1 MNNEIKAV
9 IFDVGGVLIRTHD
22 WSGRQ
27 RWEARLGLAP
37 GGADAIVFNSDMGQ
51 SAQRGEVTDAD
62 LWTWIGEELRLGD
75 DLDAF
80 RHDFWAGDRLD
91 EDLVQFIGSLRPTY
105 QTAII
110 SNATDALLTNVTDLY
125 PMADAFDLIVG
136 SAYEKTMKPDAPIYQ
151 RTLERLGRDPEE
163 VIFVD
168 DAPAN
173 IAAAR
178 ALGWN
183 AIHFTP
189 DTDVPRILR
198 EEYEVGS

>member
-1 MNNEIKAV
+1 MNSEIKAV

-27 RWEARLGLAP
+27 RWEAQLGLHP
-37 GGADAIVFNSDMGQ
+37 GGADAIVFNSEVGQ
-51 SAQRGEVTDAD
+51 SAQRGELTDAE
-62 LWTWIGEELRLGD
+62 LWHWIGEELRLGN
-75 DLDAF
+75 DLETF
-80 RHDFWAGDRLD
+80 RHDFWAGDSLD
-91 EDLVQFIGSLRPTY
+91 ENLVQFIRNLRPTY

-136 SAYEKTMKPDAPIYQ
+136 SAYEKTMKPDAPIYE
-151 RTLERLGRDPEE
+151 RTLERLGREPGE
-163 VIFVD
+163 VVFVD

-189 DTDVPRILR
+189 DTDVVRVLH
-198 EEYEVGS
+198 EEFRVSS